1 MCEAL
6 LIAPFHPDLEFVVPE
21 AMSVVNSLRPRH
33 ILQGTVTENDVY
45 NALVSMAP
53 FDGVW
58 VASHANAEGVLL
70 QSGIVPHGV
79 LAVAFAEAGVSWVVL
94 NMCESDSAAHI
105 YTRAGMDVIAVADPS
120 GIEDVSAWRMGR
132 MLAEALNDTDNL
144 QEAYDR
150 VREVDNRYR
159 FFPATRSTRSATRQ
173 QQNSMGNLQAEI
185 HFIRQTT
192 DTLNFAVERLTRHM
206 STIIN
211 VLVGVVVIEVMIVLG
226 GIVGIFLLLR
236 DL

>member
-1 MCEAL
+1 
-6 LIAPFHPDLEFVVPE
+6 
-21 AMSVVNSLRPRH
+21 
-33 ILQGTVTENDVY
+33 
-45 NALVSMAP
+45 
-53 FDGVW
+53 
-58 VASHANAEGVLL
+58 
-70 QSGIVPHGV
+70 
-79 LAVAFAEAGVSWVVL
+79 
-94 NMCESDSAAHI
+94 
-105 YTRAGMDVIAVADPS
+105 
-120 GIEDVSAWRMGR
+120 
-132 MLAEALNDTDNL
+132 MLAESLNDTDNL